1 MSVFIRTSATGT
13 VAMAGLKYPLKVVQ
27 LTMWGGSR
35 ECDGKGER
43 MAFTLNRAGGTG
55 EEQ

>member
-13 VAMAGLKYPLKVVQ
+13 VAMAGLKYPLKAVQ

-43 MAFTLNRAGGTG
+43 MAFTLNRASGTG